1 MITSID
7 SFDRTRILRESFEAF
22 ISRFQQLHVLH
33 PKQGRVDTEYRSDI
47 TQ

>member
-7 SFDRTRILRESFEAF
+7 SFDRTRILRESSEVF
-22 ISRFQQLHVLH
+22 ISRFQQLHVPH